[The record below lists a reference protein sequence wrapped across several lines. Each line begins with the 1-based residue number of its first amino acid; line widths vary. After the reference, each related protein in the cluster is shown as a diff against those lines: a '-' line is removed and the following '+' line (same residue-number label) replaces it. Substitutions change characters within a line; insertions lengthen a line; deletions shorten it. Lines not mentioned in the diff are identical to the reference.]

1 MIAYCPLHQF
11 MVLLHQDPKTSDLRT
26 HRFTTLISKI
36 LQHLVTVRTVSILLL
51 LILVPELIE
60 HLVYFLIPQ
69 FLEGFVSNS
78 LTMEFSWIL
87 TVL

>member
-1 MIAYCPLHQF
+1 MAYCPLHQF